1 MYTYISSTV
10 GLALLFLICIW
21 KFTADQILFQ
31 DLVSLFYYVW
41 FFSSLRPASFPG
53 YLKKTINISITYKKS
68 QKKNFF
74 LKIWHNTSV
83 GQLKLG

>member
-31 DLVSLFYYVW
+31 DPMPLLGICSLLTYL
-41 FFSSLRPASFPG
+41 SELR
-53 YLKKTINISITYKKS
+53 NE
-68 QKKNFF
+68 
-74 LKIWHNTSV
+74 
-83 GQLKLG
+83 